1 MKTSSSEAVFVIQD
15 RDTLKV
21 IADPLRW
28 QIMELLVLE
37 PLTVKELGEKL
48 GLSPSK
54 LYYHVNTLEDHGLVK
69 VAETRIVSGIIEKHY
84 QAVSSKLDI
93 NPELLSFTELS
104 GRENINTILLST
116 IDATRDDLLRS
127 LQARA
132 FEIDH
137 GMPQRPRHV
146 LINRVLSRI
155 PDEHALEFKDR
166 LTSLI
171 KEFSAADQEGDAQ
184 PFALTV
190 AYYPAFYYRELDLDQ
205 KSGEVEKHG

>member
-1 MKTSSSEAVFVIQD
+1 MKKSSYGTIFVIQD
-15 RDTLKV
+15 RDTLKM

-28 QIMELLVLE
+28 QIMELLVLDQ
-37 PLTVKELGEKL
+37 LTIKELGEKL

-54 LYYHVNTLEDHGLVK
+54 LYYHVNQLEEHGLVK
-69 VAETRIVSGIIEKHY
+69 VAETRIVSGIIEKRF

-93 NPELLSFTELS
+93 NPELLSFSELS
-104 GRENINTILLST
+104 GRENINTILIST

-137 GMPQRPRHV
+137 GAPQQPRHV

-155 PDEHALEFKDR
+155 PEDRAIEFKDR
-166 LTSLI
+166 LAALLE
-171 KEFSAADQEGDAQ
+171 EFGAADQEGDLQ
-184 PFALTV
+184 PFALTI
-190 AYYPAFYYRELDLDQ
+190 AYYPAFYYREMEKEQ
-205 KSGEVEKHG
+205 KSGEEETHD